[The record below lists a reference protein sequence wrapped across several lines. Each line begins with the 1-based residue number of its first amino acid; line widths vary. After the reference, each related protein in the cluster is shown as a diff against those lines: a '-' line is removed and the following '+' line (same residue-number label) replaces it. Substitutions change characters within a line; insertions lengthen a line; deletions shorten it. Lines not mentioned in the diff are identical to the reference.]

1 MTTTKATALALR
13 RALERN
19 LEPNLVDQHGWTDL
33 HYAAVLNLP
42 GLVNALLW
50 RGAKVCARLPENV
63 ATADDVKTLLGGF
76 GVDYNMCSGET
87 PLHLACVTNAALAA
101 RALAKNGADIHAT
114 LPDVSDWT
122 PLHVAARFNAADAA
136 FVLLLQG
143 ANVEHRDEFGAPP
156 LHTAALYNA
165 VDTAEALLAAGA
177 SPRAKAKDDL
187 TALHMAAQA
196 DSPGV
201 AGRLLDHG
209 ADVNALSA
217 EEGTSPLDHALFK
230 GARSTADLLR
240 RRGGHPTVESRLD
253 MKTVLESKVGDQDVL
268 VPVFE
273 HTWARR
279 PRPHRLTPVF
289 SEPLFARDLITG
301 FVAKAHPPGWL
312 DRFDWE
318 GMVLVPVDWVP
329 LEWRCADVMWSIP
342 LRSERERDAA
352 DGGDRPVEGEAA
364 THMLL
369 VIKFADAV
377 IADVDERLG
386 HHVSMLMHEL
396 NRRRLYGAPKH
407 PPLVENIVINSGKEA
422 WPDNAPNAHPIPL

>member
-114 LPDVSDWT
+114 LPGVSDWT

-201 AGRLLDHG
+201 AARLLDHG

-240 RRGGHPTVESRLD
+240 R
-253 MKTVLESKVGDQDVL
+253 
-268 VPVFE
+268 
-273 HTWARR
+273 ARR
-279 PRPHRLTPVF
+279 PSHGGVALGHEDRAGKQGGRSRRAGAGVRAHLGAAAEAAPFDAGVFRAPLRPRP
-289 SEPLFARDLITG
+289 D
-301 FVAKAHPPGWL
+301 
-312 DRFDWE
+312 DRFRGE
-318 GMVLVPVDWVP
+318 SASPRMA
-329 LEWRCADVMWSIP
+329 RP
-342 LRSERERDAA
+342 LRLGRHGAGAGGLGALGVALRGRDVEHPAA
-352 DGGDRPVEGEAA
+352 LWVRKRRGECGRPSG
-364 THMLL
+364 
-369 VIKFADAV
+369 
-377 IADVDERLG
+377 
-386 HHVSMLMHEL
+386 
-396 NRRRLYGAPKH
+396 
-407 PPLVENIVINSGKEA
+407 GKEGPPRTCS
-422 WPDNAPNAHPIPL
+422 W